1 MPSPLIEIPAGDIF
15 QNDRLGLEPAIRY
28 QSQRLLARSP
38 QAIAIDGSWGSG
50 KSTFVALW
58 TAYLQQEGAKV
69 ISFNAWKSSLSDPL
83 DALTKEILRHFDGVP
98 RESRHPAHKQL
109 VEFVLL
115 GSSLLKQGA
124 KLGTLFFPN
133 LSEATDVADS
143 LAGAAEAGAESL
155 TSMTS
160 TPVVPANSQG
170 NIDSPDS
177 FAAALSQAA
186 KGWSDKPV
194 VIMVDEL
201 DRCSPEYAVEML
213 QLLEHV
219 FYAENVVFVV
229 SMNRDQLIH
238 SVGAFYGQ
246 GFNAV
251 GYLERFFDDVFP
263 LPSSNRT
270 QYIESRLAE
279 IETEFKDV
287 EASRA
292 LPFLEGSE
300 LSLREIDRAV
310 GQLADVL
317 QSYAPSYPALALISL
332 WLARTLVPIEYRQF
346 MSGGISDK
354 ALAEAVFSA
363 GNCRSLRKGQDRN
376 SSHGSDLEAMLIL
389 TQLLCNPQADF
400 LSGTRATPLYAYH
413 DEVIDRANSSADDAD
428 RNLLTYAIS
437 VVNLVNNPQA
447 RSIRHDPFDIMKAA
461 RILDRDAV
469 PDV

>member
-15 QNDRLGLEPAIRY
+15 KNDRLGLEPAIQY

-58 TAYLQQEGAKV
+58 TAYLRQERAKV
-69 ISFNAWKSSLSDPL
+69 ISFNAWKFSLSDPL

-98 RESRHPAHKQL
+98 RESRHPAHMQL

-115 GSSLLKQGA
+115 GSALLKRGA
-124 KLGTLFFPN
+124 KLATLFSPD
-133 LSEATDVADS
+133 LSEAADG

-160 TPVVPANSQG
+160 TPVAPASSHG

-177 FAAALSQAA
+177 FTAALSQAA
-186 KGWSDKPV
+186 KGWSDEPV

-238 SVGAFYGQ
+238 SVNAFYGQ

-270 QYIESRLAE
+270 QYIESRLEAIE
-279 IETEFKDV
+279 IAFKDV
-287 EASRA
+287 EAS
-292 LPFLEGSE
+292 PCP
-300 LSLREIDRAV
+300 AV
-310 GQLADVL
+310 SG
-317 QSYAPSYPALALISL
+317 
-332 WLARTLVPIEYRQF
+332 WL
-346 MSGGISDK
+346 
-354 ALAEAVFSA
+354 
-363 GNCRSLRKGQDRN
+363 
-376 SSHGSDLEAMLIL
+376 
-389 TQLLCNPQADF
+389 
-400 LSGTRATPLYAYH
+400 
-413 DEVIDRANSSADDAD
+413 
-428 RNLLTYAIS
+428 
-437 VVNLVNNPQA
+437 
-447 RSIRHDPFDIMKAA
+447 
-461 RILDRDAV
+461 
-469 PDV
+469 